1 MNCFVKKCI
10 NIKELRRPMLVK
22 NIQKKYILL
31 KKISKMYKNY
41 GRNLKRILYQNLNLV
56 KIIGSKKD
64 ILMDNKLIKINYIK
78 HCIKHFQERK

>member
-1 MNCFVKKCI
+1 
-10 NIKELRRPMLVK
+10 MLVK
-22 NIQKKYILL
+22 NMPKKYILL
-31 KKISKMYKNY
+31 KKILEIYKNY